1 MSNNIKIVIPWRETP
16 SRVKPFRFTT
26 NFYKENFP
34 DFEIILCDSGDKLF
48 NAGKSRNI
56 GIKEAIKKGADAI
69 ILSDADVYVAK
80 SLLNDAITNAIN
92 NNTITAP
99 YVRENYLSI
108 LGTRLLINGKK
119 DYKKYVART
128 NSAPQIING
137 LPNKYAPCSL
147 IIVAP
152 VSVLNDMGGYDEAFA
167 GWGAE
172 DQALHKKYYDKYN
185 KLFDY
190 IEGDIY
196 TMFHEYEWKINV
208 KDNLNYFHDE
218 YGVNLHGK

>member
-1 MSNNIKIVIPWRETP
+1 MHNIKVVIPWRATP

-26 NFYKENFP
+26 NFYKENFS
-34 DFEIILCDSGDKLF
+34 DFEIILCDSGDELF

-56 GIKEAIKKGADAI
+56 GIKKAIEAGADII

-80 SLLNDAITNAIN
+80 SLLNDAIDNAIKN
-92 NNTITAP
+92 DTITAP
-99 YVRENYLSI
+99 YVRENYLSAA
-108 LGTRLLINGKK
+108 GTRLLVNGKK
-119 DYKKYVART
+119 DFKKYIART
-128 NSAPQIING
+128 NSAPVIVDG
-137 LPNKYAPCSL
+137 VPNKYAPCSL

-152 VSVLNDMGGYDEAFA
+152 SKILSDLGGYDEVFE

-172 DQALHKKYYDKYN
+172 DQALHKKYYDKYG

-196 TMFHEYEWKINV
+196 TMFHEYEWKVNV
-208 KDNLNYFHDE
+208 KDNLDYFKDE

>member
-1 MSNNIKIVIPWRETP
+1 MKNIKVVIPWRATP

-26 NFYKENFP
+26 NFYKTNFP
-34 DFEIILCDSGDKLF
+34 DFEIILCDSGDELF

-56 GIKEAIKKGADAI
+56 GIKKAIDSGADLI
-69 ILSDADVYVAK
+69 ILSDADVYIAK
-80 SLLNDAITNAIN
+80 SLLDDAINHAIK

-99 YVRENYLSI
+99 YVRENYLSPI
-108 LGTRLLINGKK
+108 GTRLLVGGKK
-119 DYKKYVART
+119 DFKKYVART
-128 NSAPQIING
+128 NSAPVIIDG
-137 LPNKYAPCSL
+137 VPNKYAPCSL
-147 IIVAP
+147 ILVAP
-152 VSVLNDMGGYDEAFA
+152 VNILSNIGGYDEAFE

-172 DQALHKKYYDKYN
+172 DQALHKKYYDTYN

-208 KDNLNYFHDE
+208 SDNLDYFKDE